1 MSLSYVHACWVIGH
15 EKSFWVSSK
24 DTKDKKEGGEDTEEK
39 ELESFLYVGIVVRR
53 IGRQRRGEEVVPH
66 RSLWSPCGE
75 IQVCFSSRAKKHR
88 VGEDVE

>member
-1 MSLSYVHACWVIGH
+1 VSLSYVHACWVIGH

>member
-24 DTKDKKEGGEDTEEK
+24 DTKDKKEGGEDTKEE